1 MILLLILLPPM
12 LWIALYS
19 LPTLLLLTVALVVLD
34 VAEVVENMFIAELV
48 VILAVALTCDIRGL
62 VSVLQRLAWLQ
73 RKLLSANT
81 MVDVGLDDISISV
94 TSAQAENVKLFSG
107 PDLRIIT
114 ALLSMYIAIGNAVV
128 VLTSSNTI
136 RLKSVVGSRT
146 FWPNAFGAVESLV
159 VTVST
164 EFCPAEPLTT

>member
-1 MILLLILLPPM
+1 MILLLLLLPPV
-12 LWIALYS
+12 LWMALYS
-19 LPTLLLLTVALVVLD
+19 LPALLLLTVVLIALD
-34 VAEVVENMFIAELV
+34 VMEVIENMFIAELV
-48 VILAVALTCDIRGL
+48 VVLAVALTCDIRGL

-81 MVDVGLDDISISV
+81 MVDVGLDDMSISV
-94 TSAQAENVKLFSG
+94 TSAQARNVHLFRG
-107 PDLRIIT
+107 PDLRVIT

-146 FWPNAFGAVESLV
+146 FWPNDLGTAESLV